1 MQIVSR
7 STINR
12 TCPGLHADCFT
23 ESATNITCLGLRADC
38 FEVYHQQ
45 NMSRAAC
52 RLFRRVCHKQHV
64 QGCMQIVPQ
73 SLPQTTCLGL
83 HADCFTESATNIF
96 MAACRLFRRVCHQHN
111 MFGAAC
117 RLFHRVCHKH
127 NMFRAASRLFQ
138 TYHPH
143 IMSSSMSGT
152 ACNSTMLVSQSATK
166 TCLGQHVTARCSF
179 HRVCHQHDVP
189 PGRVQKSAGLYQ
201 ALRNT
206 CSRTQIHRQ
215 P

>member
-12 TCPGLHADCFT
+12 TCPGLHADCFA
-23 ESATNITCLGLRADC
+23 ESATN
-38 FEVYHQQ
+38 
-45 NMSRAAC
+45 NMSRAPCRLFHRVCHKHNMFRAAC
-52 RLFRRVCHKQHV
+52 RLFRGLPSTEHV
-64 QGCMQIVPQ
+64 QGCMQIVSQ

-83 HADCFTESATNIF
+83 HADCFTESATN
-96 MAACRLFRRVCHQHN
+96 N
-111 MFGAAC
+111 MSRAAC

-179 HRVCHQHDVP
+179 HSLP
-189 PGRVQKSAGLYQ
+189 PKPVWDSM
-201 ALRNT
+201 
-206 CSRTQIHRQ
+206 
-215 P
+215 